1 MHICATPLLSAL
13 VPAGAIRMAAAHP
26 LLLSARI
33 PARTRAVRASSE
45 PPPLDVEALVR
56 RIVRQPSGRALTFAF
71 GSQAVLLAA
80 LCAFML
86 SFAPAQQRAD
96 AAARR
101 TACAEVSFG
110 AGPIRVCAQP
120 LPAGAAIPSISEY
133 DAVQYKS
140 AAPAPAAPPAD
151 ASSLAAAD
159 GLRLVSSGLK
169 RAEVLVESGN
179 LEAVRTLLR
188 EPIFSEFLGYSPG
201 VRGNAANLK
210 PSAALVA
217 AGADRDEVQ
226 DLLLALKRLDEF
238 CLANRVVIFNE
249 EDLAQVKD
257 LMATSGR
264 DGSPSGKLDLGEA
277 RELLKEANDGVARV
291 RSQIR

>member
-1 MHICATPLLSAL
+1 MQ
-13 VPAGAIRMAAAHP
+13 R
-26 LLLSARI
+26 
-33 PARTRAVRASSE
+33 
-45 PPPLDVEALVR
+45 
-56 RIVRQPSGRALTFAF
+56 PSGRAATFAF

-80 LCAFML
+80 LCAILL
-86 SFAPAQQRAD
+86 SVAPAQQRAA

-110 AGPIRVCAQP
+110 AGPLRVCAQP
-120 LPAGAAIPSISEY
+120 LPAGAALPSSSEY

-151 ASSLAAAD
+151 ASLAAAD

-169 RAEVLVESGN
+169 RAEALVESGN

-201 VRGNAANLK
+201 VRGNVANLK
-210 PSAALVA
+210 PSPALVA

-226 DLLLALKRLDEF
+226 DLLLTLKRLDEF
-238 CLANRVVIFNE
+238 SLANRVVIFNE

-257 LMATSGR
+257 LMKESGR